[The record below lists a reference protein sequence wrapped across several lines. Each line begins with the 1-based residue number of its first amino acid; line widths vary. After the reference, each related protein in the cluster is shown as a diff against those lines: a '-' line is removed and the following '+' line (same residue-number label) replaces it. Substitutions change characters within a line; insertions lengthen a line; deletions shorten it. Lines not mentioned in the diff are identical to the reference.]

1 MPSAL
6 ETIRDAQRLDAIVE
20 AAMEIEF
27 WKRQERRRTTQP
39 GRQHAATKRQEW
51 SQRLTELQKCTAH

>member
-1 MPSAL
+1 
-6 ETIRDAQRLDAIVE
+6 
-20 AAMEIEF
+20 MEIEF